1 MRRMQRRASVLHA
14 CAVVIFGT
22 TAVGC
27 APVIWQETATS
38 SVSKRVIV
46 EEPAR
51 LDPPRDVVDVS
62 VDTTTVSDH
71 ALVRVS
77 RVVACTSETKERV
90 TVERVRRA
98 EPDPAFIVL
107 DHVALFGGAL
117 AAGVGLGVGAGC
129 IGKSSGGCDAALP
142 LVVGGLA
149 SEVAGLIGLSVDSA
163 KRRTERI
170 PHEEVRGFGFV
181 TRECA
186 RLPVGGVE
194 VSLVPDVGPPA
205 SARTDDAGKADV
217 VLGPQAAGAPPGT
230 LAPPGKE
237 GPIDV
242 DLRLDGRSV
251 RRLRFR

>member
-1 MRRMQRRASVLHA
+1 MQRRTSLLHA
-14 CAVVIFGT
+14 CVVVFFGA
-22 TAVGC
+22 TAVAC
-27 APVIWQETATS
+27 APVVWQETATS

-46 EEPAR
+46 EEAPR
-51 LDPPRDVVDVS
+51 LDPPRDVLDVS
-62 VDTTTVSDH
+62 VDTTTRSDH

-90 TVERVRRA
+90 TVETVRRA

-117 AAGVGLGVGAGC
+117 AAGVGLGVGVGC
-129 IGKSSGGCDAALP
+129 VGKSGSGCDAALP
-142 LVVGGLA
+142 LIAGGLA
-149 SEVAGLIGLSVDSA
+149 SEVLGLIGLSVDSA

-194 VSLVPDVGPPA
+194 ASLVPDAGPPA
-205 SARTDDAGKADV
+205 SARTDDAGNADIA
-217 VLGPQAAGAPPGT
+217 LGASGASGAQAAQGSRDA
-230 LAPPGKE
+230 
-237 GPIDV
+237 

-251 RRLRFR
+251 RRVRLR